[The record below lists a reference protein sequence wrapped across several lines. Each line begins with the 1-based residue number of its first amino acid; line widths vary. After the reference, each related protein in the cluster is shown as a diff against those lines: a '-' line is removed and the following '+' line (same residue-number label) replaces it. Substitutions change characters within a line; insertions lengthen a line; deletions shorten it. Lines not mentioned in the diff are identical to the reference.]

1 MERDGFYRS
10 LTSKLNYFLPGDT
23 KSQEK
28 KSCVIPDWH
37 TCRAGFK
44 GRVARGNFHSRAPTT

>member
-28 KSCVIPDWH
+28 N
-37 TCRAGFK
+37 
-44 GRVARGNFHSRAPTT
+44 RV